1 MRPAGTRGWL
11 GRACSATAASA
22 IHHGRVPTHAVTRR
36 EGSGLCAPHWTRKP
50 RRGRAKAAVESSSPA
65 LPTRDRRGALFRS
78 ASTRPDQ
85 SQVPS
90 SGSRVARANPRSKHQ
105 PAASTAA
112 CTAGN
117 QAQSPHVPRR
127 RRVRDRSPAAKWGS
141 SRDESPRPACAG
153 GREFSRRS
161 STAPSGP
168 RRGLSPPA
176 GSSRNSA
183 AKVAWQDSSPLPSRP
198 SLSHCQGGGKWRS
211 ASPKPW
217 ITPIRP
223 VRRPRSAAHTRG
235 RGRARSHSNQRVGG
249 EGRRRPRGLGRLE
262 TPPPAPPLLLMD
274 EPREPALACVSLRAE
289 KSEAERRER
298 KSGSGPG

>member
-1 MRPAGTRGWL
+1 M
-11 GRACSATAASA
+11 
-22 IHHGRVPTHAVTRR
+22 
-36 EGSGLCAPHWTRKP
+36 
-50 RRGRAKAAVESSSPA
+50 AKAAVGSSSPA
-65 LPTRDRRGALFRS
+65 LPTRDRRGSLFRS

-90 SGSRVARANPRSKHQ
+90 SGSRVAGANPRSNSAQ
-105 PAASTAA
+105 PAQQGT
-112 CTAGN
+112 
-117 QAQSPHVPRR
+117 RR
-127 RRVRDRSPAAKWGS
+127 RARTYLVGGLSGNRSSAAKWGS

-161 STAPSGP
+161 STAPTGP

-183 AKVAWQDSSPLPSRP
+183 AKVAWQDSSPLPPRP

-217 ITPIRP
+217 ITPIRA
-223 VRRPRSAAHTRG
+223 VRRPRLAAHTRG

-249 EGRRRPRGLGRLE
+249 RAPRAAGARPPRNSSFC
-262 TPPPAPPLLLMD
+262 PSSPAD
-274 EPREPALACVSLRAE
+274 
-289 KSEAERRER
+289 
-298 KSGSGPG
+298 G